1 MVQLYRKK
9 RIDIVVE
16 AARARAI
23 IEMIE
28 AVGAKGYTILPDV
41 SGRGNRGVR
50 DEGHLSGV
58 FRNMLIVVIAAEEIA
73 NRIVE
78 QSQPLLENYAG
89 SLSCQMSRLFVTN
102 ISKCLSTVHPDCY
115 PPERVTAFF

>member
-1 MVQLYRKK
+1 ME
-9 RIDIVVE
+9 VE
-16 AARARAI
+16 RALR
-23 IEMIE
+23 ELDS
-28 AVGAKGYTILPDV
+28 VGYTILPDV

-89 SLSCQMSRLFVTN
+89 IVVVSDVEVIRDEHF
-102 ISKCLSTVHPDCY
+102 
-115 PPERVTAFF
+115 

>member
-28 AVGAKGYTILPDV
+28 AVGAKGYTIVPDV

-50 DEGHLSGV
+50 DEGHLSDV
-58 FRNMLIVVIAAEEIA
+58 FRNMLIIVIAAEEIA

-89 SLSCQMSRLFVTN
+89 IVVVSDVEVIRDEHF
-102 ISKCLSTVHPDCY
+102 
-115 PPERVTAFF
+115 

>member
-1 MVQLYRKK
+1 MTQEEQTMVQLHRKK

-16 AARARAI
+16 AVRARAI

-28 AVGAKGYTILPDV
+28 AVGAKGYTIVPDV

-50 DEGHLSGV
+50 DEAHLSDV
-58 FRNMLIVVIAAEEIA
+58 FRNMLIIVIAAEEIA
-73 NRIVE
+73 NLIVE

-89 SLSCQMSRLFVTN
+89 IVVVSDVEVIRDEHF
-102 ISKCLSTVHPDCY
+102 
-115 PPERVTAFF
+115 